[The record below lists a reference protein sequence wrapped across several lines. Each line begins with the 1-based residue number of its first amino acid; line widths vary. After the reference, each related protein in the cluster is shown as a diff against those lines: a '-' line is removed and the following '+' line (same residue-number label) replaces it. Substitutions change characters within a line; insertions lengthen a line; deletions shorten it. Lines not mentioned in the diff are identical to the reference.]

1 MEERLI
7 YLALTIGALALIFL
21 LIRWV
26 RPRPLYPF
34 ERRELLTSGEL
45 PFYALLKPVCDRHGW
60 QLLIKMRLADIVAVE
75 SGTPDYMSYFNRIKA
90 KHTDFILCDPEDLDV
105 LAGVELDDPSHERPE
120 RIERDEFVD
129 RVYQA
134 AGIPLIHVWMP
145 ITESELETLLLEQ
158 IPSLTGEEAAEAVP
172 EISPDKISLDEPAP
186 AECPPPDPSRPEV

>member
-21 LIRWV
+21 LIRWA

-45 PFYALLKPVCDRHGW
+45 PFYALLKPICDRHGW

-120 RIERDEFVD
+120 RIKRDEFVD
-129 RVYQA
+129 GVYQA

-145 ITESELETLLLEQ
+145 ITESELEALLLEQ
-158 IPSLTGEEAAEAVP
+158 IPSLTGEEPVEAVP
-172 EISPDKISLDEPAP
+172 EISPDQKNQ
-186 AECPPPDPSRPEV
+186 PDVNNVASG